1 MNIKYLKILIPLWS
15 LAIIAFV
22 YFNTSD
28 INILPM
34 FAFLFMAAGFN
45 YALLKYLRTIPTE
58 SNQKSMKRFNQFEEN
73 VKIAKPLRITGSILF
88 MILMVMWLDLVEF
101 KYEGYFSI
109 LVIAIL
115 LTYVLWGVIFLNK
128 QLKSQDLNLRK

>member
-15 LAIIAFV
+15 IAIIAFV
-22 YFNTSD
+22 YFNSSGM
-28 INILPM
+28 NILPM
-34 FAFLFMAAGFN
+34 LAVLCMAAGFN

-73 VKIAKPLRITGSILF
+73 VKIAKPLRMTGSILF

-101 KYEGYFSI
+101 KYEGYFS
-109 LVIAIL
+109 LVVMAIL
-115 LTYVLWGVIFLNK
+115 LTYVLWGVIFFNK
-128 QLKSQDLNLRK
+128 QPKSQN